1 MSGTNH
7 IRAIAGFYFLV
18 GAIGILSAITLLIFG
33 KSPNIGTTLSSVAYA
48 IGAYYFSKG
57 SNAAKIFL
65 TVMSAFAFLLEGLI
79 GVIAIS
85 DGRASGAVILL
96 LASLSAYCLYALQ
109 FSASLKSEFAGRSA
123 AYRLSKD
130 KAAQSYYDELERSS
144 SRE

>member
-33 KSPNIGTTLSSVAYA
+33 KSPNIVTTLSSVAYA

-65 TVMSAFAFLLEGLI
+65 TEMSSVDGSRIARGNSLFWRI
-79 GVIAIS
+79 GRVQSSVRPVHA
-85 DGRASGAVILL
+85 AV
-96 LASLSAYCLYALQ
+96 
-109 FSASLKSEFAGRSA
+109 RSCWP
-123 AYRLSKD
+123 
-130 KAAQSYYDELERSS
+130 
-144 SRE
+144 